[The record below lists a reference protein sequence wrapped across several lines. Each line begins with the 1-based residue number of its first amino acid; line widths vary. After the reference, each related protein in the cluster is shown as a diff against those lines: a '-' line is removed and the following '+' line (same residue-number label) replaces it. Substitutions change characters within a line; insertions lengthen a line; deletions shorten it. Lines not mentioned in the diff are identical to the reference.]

1 MTSAFL
7 IKTPVF
13 EGPLDVLLSL
23 IEKRKLLIS
32 DISLAQVADDF
43 LSYVKNFERFPMEQ
57 AADFVFVASTLVLV
71 KSKSLLPALNLTPEE
86 EGNIEELERRL
97 KEYRRIKVLSV
108 NVRRLFGKRIS
119 FFRAGSIALPIFSPP
134 PEFNAGIAEN
144 AMRRLIEG
152 FPKLTKMPE
161 VAVRKIVSLE
171 EMMER
176 LTLRIRDSL
185 LTSFRQFVGTAAER
199 ADVIVSFLALLELV
213 KQGIVRV
220 AQHEHFE
227 DIRIEAGGNETSPI
241 QSPEQP

>member
-1 MTSAFL
+1 MTPAFL

-23 IEKRKLLIS
+23 IEKRKLHVS
-32 DISLAQVADDF
+32 DISLSQVADDF
-43 LSYVKNFERFPMEQ
+43 LSYIKNFERFPMEQ

-71 KSKSLLPALNLTPEE
+71 KSKSLLPALDLTPEE
-86 EGNIEELERRL
+86 EGSIEELERRL
-97 KEYRRIKVLSV
+97 KEYQRIKALSA
-108 NVRRLFGKRIS
+108 NVRRLFGRRIS
-119 FFRAGSIALPIFSPP
+119 FFRTSTLAIPVFSPP
-134 PEFNAGIAEN
+134 PELNPGGVEN
-144 AMRRLIEG
+144 AVRRLIEG
-152 FPKLTKMPE
+152 FPKLAKMPE

-171 EMMER
+171 EIMER

-220 AQHEHFE
+220 AQHEHFD
-227 DIRIEAGGNETSPI
+227 DIRIEAGKEEASVEHT
-241 QSPEQP
+241 PEQL